1 MAKVPSPAEVAFHVP
16 PWPLAVTLTSARGRT
31 ASSTT
36 MPRST
41 PVVAVGLVG
50 GALAASAALPAAPPP
65 APAAPPGVAVGLVGG
80 ALAASAALP
89 AQPPAATDATTSSV
103 SRRLGRIADGSPCL
117 ATSVG
122 VDCARCPGGRAQ
134 ARLTCGTAPGA
145 DACLF

>member
-16 PWPLAVTLTSARGRT
+16 PWPLAVTLTPARGRT

-36 MPRST
+36 RPRST
-41 PVVAVGLVG
+41 PV
-50 GALAASAALPAAPPP
+50 
-65 APAAPPGVAVGLVGG
+65 VAVGLVGG